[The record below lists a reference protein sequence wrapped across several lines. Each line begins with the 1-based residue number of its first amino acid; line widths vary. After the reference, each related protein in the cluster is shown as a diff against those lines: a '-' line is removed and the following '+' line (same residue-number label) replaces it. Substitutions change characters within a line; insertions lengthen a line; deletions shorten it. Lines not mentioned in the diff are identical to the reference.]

1 MVIQFTIPSLRGV
14 KRRGNPAYHFVITRS
29 DSDVVIHRG
38 YKAYIF
44 WIASQDFVAR
54 NDSFGVKMGWIVVRR
69 G

>member
-1 MVIQFTIPSLRGV
+1 M
-14 KRRGNPAYHFVITRS
+14 
-29 DSDVVIHRG
+29 VIHRG

-69 G
+69 GNVKNFLVQKQISIFPCSN